1 MRKAPLSLMLIA
13 TLAFAPLAE
22 AKNRDKSWEFGALV
36 GHIDGDRSAEV
47 GNGISGELR
56 FGYNFSSK
64 VMAEL
69 WLSDERAEQG
79 NRPDYLPLAI
89 DAVPESACPAN
100 FPNNPPAAP
109 CLAGISTISPDVNKE
124 VEFRRAI
131 VTVTG
136 NFLTD
141 REGNTIPYI
150 SAGLGFIQETREGY
164 PFEAKYFH
172 SADDP
177 NDPNT
182 LRIITLQ
189 DTSGDVPEAFDSSA
203 ILTLAVGARTF
214 FNDNWGIRYEV
225 AYSHHNSFQV
235 NQDEYAVRVGA
246 TWIFG
251 GQK

>member
-13 TLAFAPLAE
+13 TLAFAPAAE

-36 GHIDGDRSAEV
+36 GNIDGDRDGGV

-69 WLSDERAEQG
+69 WLSDEHAEQG
-79 NRPDYLPLAI
+79 NTPDFIPLAI
-89 DAVPESACPAN
+89 GAVPLPVCPET
-100 FPNNPPAAP
+100 FSRTTPT
-109 CLAGISTISPDVNKE
+109 CLASISSVSPDINKE
-124 VEFRRAI
+124 VDFRRAI

-150 SAGLGFIQETREGY
+150 SAGLGIIQETREGY
-164 PFEAKYFH
+164 PFDTQYLS

-182 LRIITLQ
+182 IRIVTLQ
-189 DTSGDVPEAFDSSA
+189 EGSGKVLESFDSSA
-203 ILTLAVGARTF
+203 VLTLAVGARTF

-225 AYSHHNSFQV
+225 AYAHHNSFDV